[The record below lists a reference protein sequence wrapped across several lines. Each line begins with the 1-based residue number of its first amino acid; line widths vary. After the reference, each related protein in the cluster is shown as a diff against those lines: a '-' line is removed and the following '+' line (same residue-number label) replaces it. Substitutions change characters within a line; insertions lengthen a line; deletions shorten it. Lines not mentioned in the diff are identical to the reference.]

1 VKSRFHPAK
10 SRDGKPEI
18 IEIIFAIDEI
28 RKRKAHGFDRS
39 DGRDK
44 TRQFKIFPIV
54 PKSKITIAK

>member
-10 SRDGKPEI
+10 ILVCKPKI
-18 IEIIFAIDEI
+18 IEMIFAIDEI

-39 DGRDK
+39 VGRDK

-54 PKSKITIAK
+54 PNSKIIIEK